1 MRKIVAAFCDTDE
14 TYRERFAAYLM
25 QHRAKQIT
33 LQVFSEPE
41 LLVSYMQ
48 KNKADVIIVG
58 TGCEELNEADLGS
71 DCALVK
77 LVDKHQYMKEEIVYD
92 EKAKGKVV
100 TVFKYQPMEMILHE
114 IQIVIGIGDE
124 VQDGVLTS
132 DLEIIG
138 VISPAGHDMQIPF
151 SLLLAAN
158 LSGEK
163 KMLYLNLMQF
173 SGLMRN
179 FHLAGEGNMG
189 DFISRLRKKK
199 LTKEVFLRM
208 AYENEYFCYIPPF
221 QNPEQMSEFLLGDFL
236 EMIDLIRK
244 QNLYQGVVIDFGTGV
259 SSLADMLEQC
269 HSIYCLTKRGSFYE
283 GQTED
288 FLQYLQWKGKNRVV
302 DQLHMQEI
310 PFSAKGLK
318 HTSNPIEQLLWSEF
332 GDHVRNC
339 LTGGAEHEG

>member
-14 TYRERFAAYLM
+14 AYRERFAAYLM

-41 LLVSYMQ
+41 LLVSYLQ
-48 KNKADVIIVG
+48 KNEADVIIAG
-58 TGCEELNEADLGS
+58 MGCEELTEADLGT
-71 DCALVK
+71 DCAIVK
-77 LVDKHQYMKEEIVYD
+77 LVGKHQLIQEEIVYD
-92 EKAKGKVV
+92 ERAKRKVIP
-100 TVFKYQPMEMILHE
+100 VFKYQPMDRILHE
-114 IQIVIGIGDE
+114 IQIVTGIGNE
-124 VQDGVLTS
+124 VSDGVLAS

-158 LSGEK
+158 LSGKK

-173 SGLMRN
+173 SGLVRN

-189 DFISRLRKKK
+189 DLISRLRKKK

-208 AYENEYFCYIPPF
+208 TYENEYFSYILPF

-236 EMIDLIRK
+236 ELLDLIRK

-259 SSLADMLEQC
+259 GSLADMLEQC
-269 HSIYCLTKRGSFYE
+269 HSIYCLTKKGAFYE

-288 FLQYLQWKGKNRVV
+288 FLQYLQGKGKTRMV

-310 PFSAKGLK
+310 PFSTKGLK
-318 HTSNPIEQLLWSEF
+318 YTSNPIEQLLWSEF

-339 LTGGAEHEG
+339 LRGGAEHAG